1 MTCIRFLSN
10 NDNINF
16 DDNIIYITFSRV
28 FHSQHINHGNVL
40 YFFDIDPNI
49 DEKEI
54 NSLIEK
60 NLFDESIKNHNDLYP
75 LSFKYIYKYYL
86 TYTQFYNRLHY
97 LINQFNDVDKIQYS
111 TNISFIFSRAVQS
124 ICENHSMKTHLT
136 NEEFDGFSYRH
147 NEIMLSDIP
156 DKQDTHILYVFLYA
170 MYLRVTNHKIFLL
183 PSSFVMKLPNSV
195 NILKSSI
202 FALNEKIKRLL
213 GIYTSS
219 RNLFNL
225 SELNFSREIETK
237 YKLDRKIWGNYRNDQ
252 LRLIEHLINIFFEKF
267 TPNYLLSLHD
277 KIRKLLRWSNTKCV
291 ILDETI
297 DAYRRLIASACDD
310 EKIDLEYMPHGIISE
325 HLQFS
330 YTSNENYVNKY
341 VPKTL
346 AWNSFSSDYLKK
358 MNLSSVPITFPIN
371 ISPRKKNSIRD
382 VLVMLSYGDRVNLNQ
397 FEEDI
402 VDILEVIDCTK
413 YKIDWKIHQNIFEK
427 TNKIMK
433 KQKSNIE
440 KMLNVELNF
449 INHNVKSSSIMKNYD
464 FIIFTTYTTGIY
476 EAALLNVPFIIY
488 SNETEVC
495 NGVKVP
501 FIPIAKNKNDF
512 RLMLN
517 QNNSDYLSLIKKSLL
532 ENISLDKYLLNKV
545 GQKV

>member
-10 NDNINF
+10 NNDINF
-16 DDNIIYITFSRV
+16 DDDVIYITFSKV
-28 FHSQHINHGNVL
+28 FHLQHISLKNVF
-40 YFFDIDPNI
+40 YFFDIDPKIN
-49 DEKEI
+49 EKEI

-97 LINQFNDVDKIQYS
+97 LINQFSDVDEIQYS

-124 ICENHSMKTHLT
+124 ICENHSIESRPT

-147 NEIMLSDIP
+147 NETMLSDIP
-156 DKQDTHILYVFLYA
+156 YKQDAHIWYVFLYA
-170 MYLRVTNHKIFLL
+170 MYLRITSHKVFVL

-195 NILKSSI
+195 NLLKSSV
-202 FALNEKIKRLL
+202 FALNEKIKRFL
-213 GIYTSS
+213 GMH
-219 RNLFNL
+219 NLSKNSYSF
-225 SELNFSREIETK
+225 SELNFSREIETM
-237 YKLDRKIWGNYRNDQ
+237 YKLDSKIWGNYRNDQ
-252 LRLIEHLINIFFEKF
+252 LQLIEHLINIFFEKF
-267 TPNYLLSLHD
+267 TPNYLVSLQD
-277 KIRKLLRWSNTKCV
+277 KIRKLFRWSNTKCV

-297 DAYRRLIASACDD
+297 DAYRRLIASACND

-330 YTSNENYVNKY
+330 YTSNESYVNKY
-341 VPKTL
+341 IPKTL

-371 ISPRKKNSIRD
+371 ISPRKKNDRRD
-382 VLVMLSYGDRVNLNQ
+382 ILVMLSYGDRVNLNQ

-402 VDILEVIDCTK
+402 VDILEVVDCTK
-413 YKIDWKIHQNIFEK
+413 YNIDWKIHQNIFEK

-440 KMLNVELNF
+440 NMLNMELNF
-449 INHNVKSSSIMKNYD
+449 IHHDIKSSSILKNYD

-476 EAALLNVPFIIY
+476 EAALLNVPFVIY

-495 NGVKVP
+495 NGIKVP
-501 FIPIAKNKNDF
+501 LIPIAKNKHDF

-517 QNNSDYLSLIKKSLL
+517 QTNSDYLNLIKKSLL
-532 ENISLDKYLLNKV
+532 ENISLDKYLLK
-545 GQKV
+545 KARRMI